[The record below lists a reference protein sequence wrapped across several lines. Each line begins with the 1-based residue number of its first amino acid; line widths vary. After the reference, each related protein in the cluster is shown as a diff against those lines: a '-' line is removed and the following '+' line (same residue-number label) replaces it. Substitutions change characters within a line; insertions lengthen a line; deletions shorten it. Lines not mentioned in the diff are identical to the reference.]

1 MEVAGGVDAGPGDA
15 FVVGDLV
22 WVFPDGEVDGAE
34 EGVFGALHEAEEVGE
49 VDDAGHV
56 GVRELDAVGVD
67 EAMFSHGEGGRGAC
81 GLMS

>member
-1 MEVAGGVDAGPGDA
+1 
-15 FVVGDLV
+15 
-22 WVFPDGEVDGAE
+22 
-34 EGVFGALHEAEEVGE
+34 

-67 EAMFSHGEGGRGAC
+67 EAMFSHGGRGKGAC

>member
-1 MEVAGGVDAGPGDA
+1 MKVAGGVDAGPGDA
-15 FVVGDLV
+15 FVIGDLV
-22 WVFPDGEVDGAE
+22 WVFPDGEVDRAE

-56 GVRELDAVGVD
+56 GVGELDAVGVD
-67 EAMFSHGEGGRGAC
+67 EAVFSHGGRGKGAC